1 MDLTPFEFVL
11 ALLVAMAIGAIGAG
25 FWFGLREIVQR
36 LEHLE
41 DVVAKRR
48 HTYPTADGLLDGL
61 AVAID
66 VLLEEQAQSKYR
78 QARIE
83 QLSKILGEVGEGPLA
98 YRAEQA
104 AVRPPRPD
112 GRGKR

>member
-1 MDLTPFEFVL
+1 MNLTPIQFVL
-11 ALLVAMAIGAIGAG
+11 ALLLAAGVGAG
-25 FWFGLREIVQR
+25 CAGLCLTLREMATR

-41 DVVAKRR
+41 DIVAKRR

-66 VLLEEQAQSKYR
+66 VLLEEQAQSTYR

-83 QLSKILGEVGEGPLA
+83 QLRQILGEVGEGPLA
-98 YRAEQA
+98 YKAERAAQ
-104 AVRPPRPD
+104 RPPRSD
-112 GRGKR
+112 GRGRR